1 MACLSNNQ
9 SLSLVLTFIFII
21 IIFSGEQK
29 AHIPGAKNIPYAML
43 FNEDETFKSIEDLK
57 EGKYT

>member
-1 MACLSNNQ
+1 M
-9 SLSLVLTFIFII
+9 FII

-57 EGKYT
+57 EGKYIPSFTSFTFKFDI

>member
-1 MACLSNNQ
+1 M
-9 SLSLVLTFIFII
+9 FII

-29 AHIPGAKNIPYAML
+29 AHIPGAKNIPYDML
-43 FNEDETFKSIEDLK
+43 FNEDETFKSVEDLK